1 MATRLELEQEA
12 GRRAAAKRQVI
23 AMGAAPAPAVIVSD
37 APMPT
42 DEVVEELVRQAA
54 PKRSRNRK
62 PKAEEAVEDAPP
74 VEEAVVEQAP
84 DADLDDIDA
93 LLDL

>member
-23 AMGAAPAPAVIVSD
+23 AMGAAPEPAVVVSD

-42 DEVVEELVRQAA
+42 DEVVEELTKQA
-54 PKRSRNRK
+54 PKRTRNRK
-62 PKAEEAVEDAPP
+62 PEPAPT
-74 VEEAVVEQAP
+74 AG
-84 DADLDDIDA
+84 LDEIDA